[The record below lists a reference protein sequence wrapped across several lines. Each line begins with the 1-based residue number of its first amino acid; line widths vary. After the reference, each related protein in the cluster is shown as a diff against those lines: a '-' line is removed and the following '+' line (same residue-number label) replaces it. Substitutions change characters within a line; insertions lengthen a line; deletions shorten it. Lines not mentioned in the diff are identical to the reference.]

1 MLGERGDSAE
11 CLATLVTLDLHPAVC
26 VHSLVSTQIGELG
39 VGLVAHL
46 APEGLHAAVDV
57 GVLLEAGGGGE
68 CLAALWTGV
77 TPGPHMR
84 GPDVPLEVAGVSEH
98 FVAILA
104 GEPPELTVNH
114 LVSEQVW
121 PPGKTFVTVFT
132 KVLVRLIPMVF
143 YHVFVQSI
151 KRKKKYYFCVQE
163 EKEKCLLRNDI

>member
-1 MLGERGDSAE
+1 MA
-11 CLATLVTLDLHPAVC
+11 LDLHPAVG
-26 VHSLVSTQIGELG
+26 VHPLVATQIGELS

-46 APEGLHAAVDV
+46 APEGLDAAVDV

-121 PPGKTFVTVFT
+121 PPGETFVTVFT
-132 KVLVRLIPMVF
+132 KVLVRLVPMVF
-143 YHVFVQSI
+143 YHVLVQSKNRNKI
-151 KRKKKYYFCVQE
+151 LLLCPG

>member
-1 MLGERGDSAE
+1 MA
-11 CLATLVTLDLHPAVC
+11 LDLHSAVG
-26 VHSLVSTQIGELG
+26 VHPLVATQIGELS

-68 CLAALWTGV
+68 CLAALRTGV

-104 GEPPELTVNH
+104 GKPPELTVNH

-151 KRKKKYYFCVQE
+151 KRNKVLFLCPGGKREMSF
-163 EKEKCLLRNDI
+163 EK

>member
-1 MLGERGDSAE
+1 MA
-11 CLATLVTLDLHPAVC
+11 LDLHSAVG
-26 VHSLVSTQIGELG
+26 VHPLVATQIGELS

-46 APEGLHAAVDV
+46 APEGLDAAVDV

-77 TPGPHMR
+77 APGPHMR

-104 GEPPELTVNH
+104 GKPPELTVNH

-121 PPGKTFVTVFT
+121 PPGETFVTVFT

-143 YHVFVQSI
+143 YHVLVQSI
-151 KRKKKYYFCVQE
+151 KRNKTLFLCHGGKREMIFDV
-163 EKEKCLLRNDI
+163 L